1 MELNTIETDAAQ
13 VLTPM
18 VDRIDAASAIQFKD
32 AVRAATV
39 EGPDRVV
46 LDLGN
51 VRFVDSSGL
60 GAIVS
65 SMKHLGQGR
74 KMDLAALNPDVDKVF
89 RLTRMDTVFTIY
101 KDIETA
107 TDPQTGADA
116 AAGTGHA
123 S

>member
-1 MELNTIETDAAQ
+1 MELDSKETEQAR
-13 VLTPM
+13 VLTPLA
-18 VDRIDAASAIQFKD
+18 DRIDAASAIQFKD
-32 AVRAATV
+32 AVRAATT

-89 RLTRMDTVFTIY
+89 RLTRMDTVFNIY
-101 KDIETA
+101 KDIEA
-107 TDPQTGADA
+107 ATGAE
-116 AAGTGHA
+116 AGHRQ
-123 S
+123 

>member
-1 MELNTIETDAAQ
+1 MELDRTETNAAQ
-13 VLTPM
+13 VLTPL

-46 LDLGN
+46 LNLGN

-89 RLTRMDTVFTIY
+89 RLTRMDTVFDIY
-101 KDIETA
+101 ADLEAATA
-107 TDPQTGADA
+107 AK
-116 AAGTGHA
+116 AGHP

>member
-1 MELNTIETDAAQ
+1 MELDRKETGAAQ

-89 RLTRMDTVFTIY
+89 RLTRMDTVFNIY
-101 KDIETA
+101 ASLEAA
-107 TDPQTGADA
+107 TGQVHP
-116 AAGTGHA
+116 
-123 S
+123 